1 MAAKVHVVVFL
12 EMQDGPPKVKPQA
25 LRRVLALLA
34 TSNPPAR
41 QLEGLFY
48 NITTL
53 GRATVNYLSFVCL
66 PN

>member
-1 MAAKVHVVVFL
+1 MAAKVHVVVLL

-25 LRRVLALLA
+25 LRRVLALV
-34 TSNPPAR
+34 SNFKPTCPAVG
-41 QLEGLFY
+41 GLVY